1 MQVSSRCLAAD
12 AITSIAYPRIGVSTT
27 IDLNARGSLLKS
39 STGTMTQTHFE
50 QRLSYDELGRIG
62 AQWASLGTERAQFNY
77 NYDGVDRLI
86 HEQYWNPTLPNP
98 INEWRGFQYDRVGN
112 RITSSLGG
120 TTVAPSNQTYTYPP
134 ASNRLL
140 QFTEGAPLAPP
151 TRVHT
156 LAYDPDGAL
165 QTRTRNDLTDGME
178 VQRIETFAY
187 DAFELIHRY
196 TVRRDVAA
204 PGAGLGCA
212 ADAAQQPMDDWRY
225 RFGPLQER
233 EQKRQYATAG
243 NAATDGLAWT
253 YTLLGAD
260 AKQLA
265 TYNGVQG
272 AFCGQ
277 PAGTVWMWPV
287 EHNAWGPAGTRI
299 IMRPTGARE
308 YVVHDHLGSARLTYD
323 NTGGVVERRSY
334 RAFGVET
341 QSDGEGARTSY
352 IGREKDNES
361 DLGFGACPEAL
372 RRRVRMYEPD
382 YGRFLSVDP
391 LWMKYLPLQPY
402 QYAGNDPVNMLDD
415 NGKEIVPIN
424 LDNGDRAM
432 LQMLIGVL
440 RNTGDVF
447 IAQILDHAEGCE
459 SQIHVYAFP
468 RTDPESIVS
477 STSSRFGYETTIET
491 LWSDHWDALGIT
503 SMNSKMRGRQQADLV
518 LASDLVLGDAYSGTA
533 ALALL
538 DELHHAYSGKFGI
551 PTEEQHVHLFSYLL
565 EKMQSGALQIPGLTI
580 ADVQAKLKA
589 ARDKVKRHPHDPAT
603 QPSDGGA
610 GTPKVQEPQR

>member
-277 PAGTVWMWPV
+277 PAKVRHTWPV

-323 NTGGVVERRSY
+323 NAGGVVERRSY

-361 DLGFGACPEAL
+361 DLGFYG
-372 RRRVRMYEPD
+372 VRMYEPD

-391 LWMKYLPLQPY
+391 LWGLYSSVQPY
-402 QYAGNDPVNMLDD
+402 HYSLNQPLSQIDDGGKWVEAKTPEAQDLIKESVSSQITAEYVRFND
-415 NGKEIVPIN
+415 NGTLDRSKLNEGVAN
-424 LDNGDRAM
+424 LAD
-432 LQMLIGVL
+432 QGVA
-440 RNTGDVF
+440 
-447 IAQILDHAEGCE
+447 I
-459 SQIHVYAFP
+459 
-468 RTDPESIVS
+468 DPESNLGKLAYLANHTETVHLIVS
-477 STSSRFGYETTIET
+477 NDESYQEMDPRSGQVTKGTFELSEDSFTPSAFTLAPRSALAKTGAAQSTSSSPTGMWTAIM
-491 LWSDHWDALGIT
+491 DATPNYADGRTMVQRAAHELYGHIWLG
-503 SMNSKMRGRQQADLV
+503 
-518 LASDLVLGDAYSGTA
+518 
-533 ALALL
+533 
-538 DELHHAYSGKFGI
+538 
-551 PTEEQHVHLFSYLL
+551 
-565 EKMQSGALQIPGLTI
+565 LQILANKKKGSAWHEPKGSPPNQELNRQT
-580 ADVQAKLKA
+580 
-589 ARDKVKRHPHDPAT
+589 KRSED
-603 QPSDGGA
+603 
-610 GTPKVQEPQR
+610 ECR